1 MNTTILGLIRAILM
15 PQPFDYPEKRI
26 IRNIYEIEELE
37 EDQK

>member
-1 MNTTILGLIRAILM
+1 VSTAILGIIRAILI
-15 PQPFDYPEKRI
+15 PQPFDYQEKRI